1 MPAVGTRRAFSFI
14 FCGKG
19 FSPGGEAQTVKKAHC
34 RGEHCSPV
42 PVRPVRSFPKRALLR
57 QVGGRTMFAP
67 TFSIKQSRCFLT
79 YCSPI
84 GLQYQPRLKAHN
96 ERRQPHVASLF
107 YLLILPSVGISGES
121 SSSKSATFLNGS
133 SYSLKL
139 NWSHIWSFTSRS
151 LMYLFIASA
160 VSFCKKLQLFF
171 SANASYCRA
180 RSGLAAPSCCPCR
193 AH

>member
-1 MPAVGTRRAFSFI
+1 M
-14 FCGKG
+14 
-19 FSPGGEAQTVKKAHC
+19 
-34 RGEHCSPV
+34 
-42 PVRPVRSFPKRALLR
+42 
-57 QVGGRTMFAP
+57 
-67 TFSIKQSRCFLT
+67 
-79 YCSPI
+79 
-84 GLQYQPRLKAHN
+84 
-96 ERRQPHVASLF
+96 
-107 YLLILPSVGISGES
+107 GISGES

-180 RSGLAAPSCCPCR
+180 RCVLSPLSCCSCWAPYEKEDRICISASLSSFSVSISVWSGASIALIAFHSVLFPR
-193 AH
+193 RNREAWPAFSQVRPIPKNCVSFSLDAASLMTIFLSKALVAIATPPFGMCIPYI

>member
-1 MPAVGTRRAFSFI
+1 MFTTSAVVSAGI
-14 FCGKG
+14 GKFTTNHNPTLNVG
-19 FSPGGEAQTVKKAHC
+19 FAKQPHRGFRLSKKAHC

-57 QVGGRTMFAP
+57 KVGGRTMFAP

-139 NWSHIWSFTSRS
+139 N
-151 LMYLFIASA
+151 
-160 VSFCKKLQLFF
+160 
-171 SANASYCRA
+171 
-180 RSGLAAPSCCPCR
+180 
-193 AH
+193 

>member
-1 MPAVGTRRAFSFI
+1 
-14 FCGKG
+14 
-19 FSPGGEAQTVKKAHC
+19 
-34 RGEHCSPV
+34 
-42 PVRPVRSFPKRALLR
+42 
-57 QVGGRTMFAP
+57 MFAP

-193 AH
+193 AHSSNPQGGTLGIVVIWRLFTDSEKSSLRKGLGPPS